1 VEALSKIFGPKGVS
15 FYYVLSR
22 EPHPGFY
29 GFSQPD
35 SLEERQKYTRFAN
48 AELEINIPWIIDN
61 MENELQQKYGR
72 MPNSEFIIDSSGKL
86 LSLSAASRFQGKMSW
101 YTLLACFLD
110 ILPCYGRDLSPSTS
124 RTHRALPGALPL
136 L

>member
-1 VEALSKIFGPKGVS
+1 MAIFFWPTSVDD
-15 FYYVLSR
+15 FDR
-22 EPHPGFY
+22 
-29 GFSQPD
+29 
-35 SLEERQKYTRFAN
+35 
-48 AELEINIPWIIDN
+48 
-61 MENELQQKYGR
+61 
-72 MPNSEFIIDSSGKL
+72 
-86 LSLSAASRFQGKMSW
+86 LSLSAASRIQGKMSW